1 MAVFLFLYIKL
12 GDGILAQKKRE
23 YSDFEALLI
32 DKINREIDKRRS
44 DKVTPY
50 LDIQIAHLA
59 TALHMDVSTL
69 RRHCK
74 KHLQSSPKLFLDRYR
89 INKAKKQLIKGDKP
103 SEIFAA
109 LGFREH
115 KTFST
120 LFKRHVGLS
129 PTRFGSEG

>member
-1 MAVFLFLYIKL
+1 MA
-12 GDGILAQKKRE
+12 QEKRE
-23 YSDFEALLI
+23 DNDFEALLI
-32 DKINREIDKRRS
+32 DKINKEIDKRRS
-44 DKVTPY
+44 NRVTPY

-74 KHLQSSPKLFLDRYR
+74 KHLQSSPKLYLDRYR
-89 INKAKKQLIKGDKP
+89 INKAKKQLINGDKP

-129 PTRFGSEG
+129 PTQFSSEGLP